1 MAYIAMTL
9 LQFAIHQVTFPSGGI
24 WDIRYSGN
32 SGREGQWAV
41 SISSQAISRNT
52 HLLKTTATAQVA
64 GPCTE
69 MLLYESAVIMM
80 NVSASGDTMAA
91 LPRSGGGK
99 YTDWLTPLE
108 CKFSAEVMKR
118 SAGMTRKQVNEI
130 AKVLIPKYEGM
141 LLHPPKGKGTRECY
155 DLKTFKPTQ
164 EWLDIYLKVKR
175 ELIELGVPL
184 EYP

>member
-1 MAYIAMTL
+1 M
-9 LQFAIHQVTFPSGGI
+9 S
-24 WDIRYSGN
+24 N
-32 SGREGQWAV
+32 
-41 SISSQAISRNT
+41 
-52 HLLKTTATAQVA
+52 QVA

-69 MLLYESAVIMM
+69 MLLYESALAMM
-80 NVSASGDTMAA
+80 SFSVSGGVHVHF
-91 LPRSGGGK
+91 PRTGGGK

-108 CKFSAEVMKR
+108 CKFCAEVLKR

-141 LLHPPKGKGTRECY
+141 LMNPPKGKGLRECY

-175 ELIELGVPL
+175 ELIDLGVPL